1 MIDALLFWKN
11 RLCFILPKDFTTNI
25 EAGVPSAIDAQSR
38 PDAFAKTLI
47 EGQVDTFLSTYTAF
61 LSCNWQ

>member
-1 MIDALLFWKN
+1 MMRCILEKSTMFY
-11 RLCFILPKDFTTNI
+11 FLPKDFTTNI

-47 EGQVDTFLSTYTAF
+47 EGQVDTFLSTYTVF
-61 LSCNWQ
+61 IM